1 MKKIF
6 CLMLCLI
13 MSVSLLVGCG
23 GGAEESD
30 GEEITLVWYAR
41 ISKEADCDEVFKK
54 ASEMVKAKLGFN
66 IDIIPLEDY
75 NTKMPVIAASGED
88 YDIVY
93 TASTVNNYYQN
104 ASDGNFL
111 ELDELLPKYAPT
123 LWKDV
128 EETVWDSVRAGD
140 GKIYGIPNQ
149 QIFARAPGFL
159 IPTQNIEA
167 LGLDAEAMKNWTVA
181 DYEEYF
187 KLIKEKTGE
196 YGYFAHAW
204 GGDGAQREGF
214 QLILGSNL
222 PGAIRYNE
230 NTTNYEVVNQY
241 DTDEF
246 RNYIKTR
253 EKFVKDGLVAPMEVT
268 ENDIPKYST
277 PKNGVI
283 PWLITMA
290 TYLPGCEANYKASY
304 GFDVTAVTKS
314 DALLTSY
321 GTTATMAAI
330 NADTRYPEE
339 SVKFLEFLNTD
350 KEFYNLI
357 TYGIEGKNYTKI
369 DNNYIKKSETN
380 PYSQPAWA
388 IGNTF
393 NAYLLEGQ
401 PLTLAEDT
409 KKINSES
416 KVSPILGFVP
426 EQESLKVEIAN
437 CKAVLEEYL
446 SILEQGIVDVDKTY
460 ADFMAKLKSAGVD
473 KIISELN
480 KQLDAWEKK

>member
-1 MKKIF
+1 MRKII
-6 CLMLCLI
+6 CLLLCFVMTAGILA
-13 MSVSLLVGCG
+13 GCG
-23 GGAEESD
+23 GKKAEE
-30 GEEITLVWYAR
+30 GEITLVWYAR
-41 ISKEADCDEVFKK
+41 INKEADCDEVIEK
-54 ASEMVKAKLGFN
+54 ASAMVKEKLGFN

-104 ASDGNFL
+104 AADGNFL
-111 ELDELLPKYAPT
+111 ELDELLPKYAPN
-123 LWKDV
+123 LWNDV

-140 GKIYGIPNQ
+140 GKIYGVPNQ
-149 QIFARAPGFL
+149 QIFARAPGFI

-167 LGLDAEAMKNWTVA
+167 LGLDVEAMQNWTVA

-187 KLIKEKTGE
+187 RLIKEKTGE

-214 QLILGSNL
+214 QVILGSNL

-230 NTTNYEVVNQY
+230 ETDDYEIVNQY
-241 DTDEF
+241 DTPEF
-246 RNYIKTR
+246 KNYIKTR
-253 EKFVKDGLVAPMEVT
+253 EKFVKEGLVAPMEVT
-268 ENDIPKYST
+268 ENDIPKYAT
-277 PKNGVI
+277 AKNGVI

-290 TYLPGCEANYKASY
+290 TYVPGCEATYKNNYN
-304 GFDVTAVTKS
+304 FDVTVVTKS

-330 NADTRYPEE
+330 NADTRYPVE

-350 KEFYNLI
+350 KEFYNLLV
-357 TYGIEGKNYTKI
+357 YGIEGKNYTKV
-369 DNNYIKKSETN
+369 DENYIKKSTEN
-380 PYSQPAWA
+380 AYSQPAWA

-393 NAYLLEGQ
+393 NAYLIEGQ
-401 PLTLAEDT
+401 PITLAEDT
-409 KKINSES
+409 KKINSEA
-416 KVSPILGFVP
+416 KASPILGFVP
-426 EQESLKVEIAN
+426 KQDSLKIEIAN
-437 CKAVLEEYL
+437 CKAVLDEYL
-446 SILEQGIVDVDKTY
+446 TILEQGIVDIDTTY
-460 ADFMAKLKSAGVD
+460 AAFMAKLKSAGVD

-480 KQLDAWEKK
+480 KQLDEWEKK